1 MQNGRNNIEKKA
13 FNVQMPLYKKS
24 GSITGNHR
32 APLISVLVRK
42 TPQTINKEIAITFL
56 LKTV

>member
-13 FNVQMPLYKKS
+13 FNVQMPLYKS

-32 APLISVLVRK
+32 APLIIVLVRK
-42 TPQTINKEIAITFL
+42 TAQTINKEIAITFL